1 MWDAVDT
8 SIWSAT
14 SGGATGASVPGP
26 GDDVIMDGNSGGGTV
41 TLGYSPTVNSI
52 TMGAFTGTFDGGGYS
67 PTMATLSVSGT
78 GARTLTMGAG
88 TWTLTGNAATIF
100 NMSVTTNLTF
110 NKGNAFVC
118 NYSGSTGTRTINN
131 GTSSLHYPDFNITAG
146 SDTVVITASTTLGG
160 LNFTGFTGTW
170 TNNSFSMSGN
180 LTLGAGMT
188 VGTGTG
194 TLTGIGQPTGG
205 NSFTITTNGKTI
217 DFPINL
223 TSLGGF
229 SATWTLQDAFTLGS
243 TRTLTL
249 TAGTLDTNGQTCSWG
264 LFSSSNSNTRVLT
277 LGASTISLTATGT
290 IVPWTCQTSTN
301 MTLNAGTSTLSFATS
316 SQSPTMQGGGLT
328 YYNLSITSTSGG
340 FTLGQSNTFND
351 ITFAQGG
358 GNRSFTLGTSTTQ
371 TINGLLTLTGFNASQ
386 SRLRVQS
393 NTFGTQCTFALGA
406 TGTVAI
412 TNVDFSDIAFTGTNA
427 PVSGTS
433 LGDVGGNSGITF
445 DAARTVYW
453 VNGTGNMS
461 STSNWSLTSG
471 GASGTDV
478 PLCQDTLIF
487 DANSFSAPGQ
497 TVTQD
502 VFRCGSVNFSA
513 VTNSPTWSF
522 ADSSSAGL
530 LIVGSL
536 TLSPSMSVTCASA
549 TGADVL
555 ITLTS
560 RTSQT
565 WTNAGITWGTGF
577 IFTVNAPGGTYT
589 LQDNFVMSDATR
601 TFTVTQG
608 TFDANGF
615 NVTCGL
621 FNSSN
626 SNTRTLTMGSGTW
639 TLTGVG
645 TVWNFTTTT
654 GLTYNVNTST
664 VVVSDTSSAAK
675 TLVAPPG
682 TAFYNVIL
690 TAGGTG
696 PIAFSGTTA
705 RSLTNLTVTG
715 PKTVQWTAAGSWT
728 LANAPT
734 ITSSLTQPVTFLSST
749 PGTQYT
755 LSVASGT
762 VGSRFMSIFDCIGTG
777 GATFVAR
784 ESYGNNTTGWTI
796 VPPRINQAMATESYA
811 LNFPNNAAVDVVSAS
826 NSGVAANGSW
836 SLCAW
841 IDITGYTGTR
851 QDIHGVNFTP
861 TNSAISVGSTGLYT
875 LNDPIGLVAT
885 TVRAPIGR
893 MVPVVTTWDA
903 TNARGSMYFDGY
915 LIYTRTGTATA
926 FTDGKI
932 VTGRFAFSAAQPA
945 WAAVSRRRVFA
956 RALSAEEVMAWSRN
970 NVEPDD
976 TGLRAEYNL
985 LAGSGPTDVDS
996 SGNGNNGTITG
1007 ATWVTD
1013 RVYTARVAAANRVP
1027 TSGRNAATN
1036 RVQL

>member
-1 MWDAVDT
+1 MANRYPITGGASVVWDAVDT

-52 TMGAFTGTFDGGGYS
+52 TMGAFTGTFDASTYS
-67 PTMATLSVSGT
+67 PTMATFSCSGT
-78 GARTLTMGAG
+78 AVRTLSMGSG
-88 TWTLTGNAATIF
+88 TWTLTGNNASIF
-100 NMSVTTNLTF
+100 NVNDGTNLTVS
-110 NKGNAFVC
+110 ASTAVVDC
-118 NYSGSTGTRTINN
+118 TYSGSTGIRNLFG
-131 GTSSLHYPDFNITAG
+131 GTKTYTCSFKISAG
-146 SDTVVITASTTLGG
+146 SDTVSFSSTTFTGINNLD
-160 LNFTGFTGTW
+160 FTGFTGSWSGNVITV
-170 TNNSFSMSGN
+170 NGN
-180 LTLGAGMT
+180 LTFGAGMT
-188 VGTGTG
+188 VTASAN
-194 TLTGIGQPTGG
+194 TL
-205 NSFTITTNGKTI
+205 
-217 DFPINL
+217 
-223 TSLGGF
+223 
-229 SATWTLQDAFTLGS
+229 TLGS
-243 TRTLTL
+243 TSGTKTITSNGVAIDRPVTFNGVGGTWQLVDAMTVGSSRTVTLT
-249 TAGTLDTNGQTCSWG
+249 N
-264 LFSSSNSNTRVLT
+264 
-277 LGASTISLTATGT
+277 
-290 IVPWTCQTSTN
+290 
-301 MTLNAGTSTLSFATS
+301 
-316 SQSPTMQGGGLT
+316 
-328 YYNLSITSTSGG
+328 
-340 FTLGQSNTFND
+340 
-351 ITFAQGG
+351 
-358 GNRSFTLGTSTTQ
+358 
-371 TINGLLTLTGFNASQ
+371 
-386 SRLRVQS
+386 
-393 NTFGTQCTFALGA
+393 
-406 TGTVAI
+406 
-412 TNVDFSDIAFTGTNA
+412 
-427 PVSGTS
+427 
-433 LGDVGGNSGITF
+433 
-445 DAARTVYW
+445 
-453 VNGTGNMS
+453 
-461 STSNWSLTSG
+461 
-471 GASGTDV
+471 
-478 PLCQDTLIF
+478 
-487 DANSFSAPGQ
+487 
-497 TVTQD
+497 
-502 VFRCGSVNFSA
+502 
-513 VTNSPTWSF
+513 
-522 ADSSSAGL
+522 
-530 LIVGSL
+530 
-536 TLSPSMSVTCASA
+536 
-549 TGADVL
+549 
-555 ITLTS
+555 
-560 RTSQT
+560 
-565 WTNAGITWGTGF
+565 
-577 IFTVNAPGGTYT
+577 
-589 LQDNFVMSDATR
+589 
-601 TFTVTQG
+601 G

-639 TLTGVG
+639 TLTGTG
-645 TVWNFTTTT
+645 TVFNT
-654 GLTYNVNTST
+654 GTVTNLTFSGASATIYVT
-664 VVVSDTSSAAK
+664 DTSSALK
-675 TLVAPPG
+675 TLALGTGVTPIGTLRIAP
-682 TAFYNVIL
+682 
-690 TAGGTG
+690 GGTG
-696 PIAFSGTTA
+696 PIAFSNGGTRVFTT
-705 RSLTNLTVTG
+705 LEVTG
-715 PKTVQWTAAGSWT
+715 PKTIVWQSARTYQAT
-728 LANAPT
+728 NFT
-734 ITSSLTQPVTFLSST
+734 INSSIDRPVTFLSDV

-945 WAAVSRRRVFA
+945 WAAVSRRRIFA
-956 RALSAEEVMAWSRN
+956 RTLSAEEVMAWSRN

-985 LAGSGPTDVDS
+985 LAGSGSTDVDT